1 MICHEIK
8 QKARDL
14 GFDLVGITSAEPIDA
29 DEIEHFKNWL
39 AAGNNGKM
47 AWLRNNIEKRFNPA
61 LLMPGSKSVI
71 CTAINYKPAKFSNI
85 IASYAL
91 YQDYHIFIK
100 QKLTALAEFIKK
112 EIEKN
117 LKFKICV
124 DSAPLAEKALAERTG
139 LGFIGKNHLLT
150 NPQIGSFLL
159 LGELITN
166 LQLKSDS
173 PLPQKDYCKNCNKC
187 LDACPTGAIS
197 EGQPFDAN
205 KCISYLTIE
214 HKGRI
219 TKELKPKI
227 NYIFGCDTCI
237 KACPYNKEAPI
248 YKNNDFR
255 KSAKRLNLTS
265 KEVLKWS
272 KSDFDAVFADSAI
285 FRTGLRQLKRNAL
298 VESKKTKD

>member
-1 MICHEIK
+1 MLCHKIK
-8 QKARDL
+8 QKARDI
-14 GFDLVGITSAEPIDA
+14 GFDLVGITSAEPID
-29 DEIEHFKNWL
+29 DQHIEHFKNWL

-47 AWLRNNIEKRFNPA
+47 AWLQNNIEKRFNPA
-61 LLMPGSKSVI
+61 LLMPGAKSVI
-71 CTAINYKPAKFSNI
+71 CTAVNYKPAKFSKI

-112 EIEKN
+112 EIDKN

-124 DSAPLAEKALAERTG
+124 DSVPLAEKALARRAG

-166 LQLKSDS
+166 LPLEPDS
-173 PLPQKDYCKNCNKC
+173 PLPQKNYCGTCDKC
-187 LDACPTGAIS
+187 LTACPTGAIS
-197 EGQPFDAN
+197 EGQPFNAN

-219 TKELKPKI
+219 AKGLKPKV
-227 NYIFGCDTCI
+227 NYIFGCDICI
-237 KACPYNKEAPI
+237 KACPYNEKAPI
-248 YKNNDFR
+248 CKKDFQQ
-255 KSAKRLNLTS
+255 STQRLNLTA
-265 KEVLKWS
+265 KKILQWS
-272 KSDFDAVFADSAI
+272 KKDFDAVFADSAV
-285 FRTGLRQLKRNAL
+285 FRTGVRQLKRNAL
-298 VESKKTKD
+298 LSKTP

>member
-1 MICHEIK
+1 MVCRKIK
-8 QKARDL
+8 QKAKDI

-29 DEIEHFKNWL
+29 DKIEHFKNWL
-39 AAGNNGKM
+39 ASGNNGKM
-47 AWLRNNIEKRFNPA
+47 VWLQNNIEKRFNPA

-71 CTAINYKPAKFSNI
+71 CTAVNYKPAKFSNI

-91 YQDYHIFIK
+91 YQDYHTFIK

-112 EIEKN
+112 EIDKN

-124 DSAPLAEKALAERTG
+124 DSAPLAEKAMAERAG
-139 LGFIGKNHLLT
+139 LGFIGKNCLLA

-159 LGELITN
+159 LGELLTN
-166 LQLKSDS
+166 LPLKPDS
-173 PLPQKDYCKNCNKC
+173 PLPQKNYCGTCDKC
-187 LDACPTGAIS
+187 LTACPTGAIS
-197 EGQPFDAN
+197 EGQPFNAN

-219 TKELKPKI
+219 AKELKSRV

-237 KACPYNKEAPI
+237 KACPYNEKAPI
-248 YKNNDFR
+248 CKKDLR
-255 KSAKRLNLTS
+255 QSAQRLNLTA
-265 KEVLKWS
+265 KEVLQWS
-272 KSDFDAVFADSAI
+272 KRDFDAVFADSAV

-298 VESKKTKD
+298 LSKTI